1 MAAVAVAVASMAC
14 FLVVLKLTAVHR
26 VLAMIPSTAV
36 AGVTAM
42 LNTELDDDAKEHAVQ
57 QAGLRLLILAWQI
70 SWRIALALGSV
81 GIPILTADLL
91 DLVQSE
97 ISLSILMR
105 FDVIVI
111 FSILGIL
118 LALALKQLAS
128 APGDQSDKISDS
140 NAYGAGGRLVH
151 ALAFSGPSTQQ
162 QLARFDNWLFADT
175 IADIPDNP
183 PIFITSL
190 ARGGTTALL
199 NAMHDLPLISTHR
212 YCDMPFMSAPMLW
225 SQLARRSRVVAE
237 RERAHGDGI
246 RINLQS
252 PEGFDEIFWRL
263 YWPEKY
269 RKTALLLWQRSD
281 FKAEAQHF
289 FRMHFRKIAKLRHPI
304 TASAV
309 RYLSKNNANIARLD
323 LLPTLF
329 PGCQLII
336 ALREPSAH
344 SASLHRQH
352 LNFIHLHNKD
362 AFAMRYMKDIGHL
375 EFGAL
380 HRPIAF
386 DPDVLAGYDPT
397 QPNYWL
403 VYWITA
409 FEHIRKHISKLLIL
423 SQDSLRSAPQNTMD
437 ILLERLNIGHVPTHD
452 FRRYFHCKP
461 DAPMSDLFDADL
473 LRRAR
478 DTYEHLLA
486 FAVR

>member
-1 MAAVAVAVASMAC
+1 
-14 FLVVLKLTAVHR
+14 
-26 VLAMIPSTAV
+26 
-36 AGVTAM
+36 M
-42 LNTELDDDAKEHAVQ
+42 LNTELDDDAKEQAVQ
-57 QAGLRLLILAWQI
+57 QAGLRLLILAWRI
-70 SWRIALALGSV
+70 TWRIALALGSV
-81 GIPILTADLL
+81 GVLILTADLL
-91 DLVQSE
+91 ELVRSE

-105 FDVIVI
+105 FDVILI

-118 LALALKQLAS
+118 LAWAWKRPAS
-128 APGDQSDKISDS
+128 PLGDQSEKISDS
-140 NAYGAGGRLVH
+140 NAYGAGDRLIH
-151 ALAFSGPSTQQ
+151 TLAFSGPSTQRR
-162 QLARFDNWLFADT
+162 LARFDDWLFADT

-199 NAMHDLPLISTHR
+199 NAMHDLPLISTHQYR
-212 YCDMPFMSAPMLW
+212 DMPFISAPILW
-225 SQLARRSRVVAE
+225 SRLVGRSRGVAE

-269 RKTALLLWQRSD
+269 HKTAVLLWQRSD

-289 FRMHFRKIAKLRHPI
+289 FRMHFRKIVKLRHPSN
-304 TASAV
+304 ASAV
-309 RYLSKNNANIARLD
+309 SYLSKNNANIARLD

-352 LNFIHLHNKD
+352 LNFIQLHNKD
-362 AFAMRYMKDIGHL
+362 AFAMRYMQDIGHL

-386 DPDVLAGYDPT
+386 DPDALAGYDPT

-409 FEHIRKHISKLLIL
+409 FEHIRKHASKLLIL
-423 SQDSLRSAPQNTMD
+423 TQDSLRSAPQNTMD
-437 ILLERLNIGHVPTHD
+437 MLLERLNMAHVPTHD

-461 DAPMSDLFDADL
+461 DASMSDLFDANL
-473 LRRAR
+473 LHRAR